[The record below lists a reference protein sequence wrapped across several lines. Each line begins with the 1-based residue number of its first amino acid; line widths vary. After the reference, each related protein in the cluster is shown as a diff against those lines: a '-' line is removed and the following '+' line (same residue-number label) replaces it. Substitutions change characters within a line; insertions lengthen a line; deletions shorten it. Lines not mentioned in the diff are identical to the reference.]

1 MSAETLEKII
11 AVDGGIR
18 NWMERFNIEYSSVEG
33 LEYLRNLVRNKK
45 IVLTNDLRDQ
55 LVQIGNEIIDQRADS
70 ISKRTSG
77 HNDSDNNI

>member
-1 MSAETLEKII
+1 MA
-11 AVDGGIR
+11 ADGGIS

-55 LVQIGNEIIDQRADS
+55 LVQIGNEIID
-70 ISKRTSG
+70 
-77 HNDSDNNI
+77 

>member
-1 MSAETLEKII
+1 MCQLKLCKKKMA
-11 AVDGGIR
+11 ADGGIS

-55 LVQIGNEIIDQRADS
+55 LVQIGNEIID
-70 ISKRTSG
+70 
-77 HNDSDNNI
+77 